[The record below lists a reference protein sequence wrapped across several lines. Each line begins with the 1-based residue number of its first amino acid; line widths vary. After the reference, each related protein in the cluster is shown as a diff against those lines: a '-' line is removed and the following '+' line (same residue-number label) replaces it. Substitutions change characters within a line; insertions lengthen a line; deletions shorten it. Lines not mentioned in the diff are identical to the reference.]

1 VHVRTFLEETVMI
14 NDLLFRSYAR
24 YAVEQDEPL
33 FCDGVGGGPGE
44 GLDGEAAEVR
54 RMIELSGMISLQ
66 CGVLEDA

>member
-1 VHVRTFLEETVMI
+1 MI
-14 NDLLFRSYAR
+14 NDLPYRTYVM

-33 FCDGVGGGPGE
+33 FFDGVGGGPE
-44 GLDGEAAEVR
+44 DGLDAEAAEVR